1 VAKPEDPKTVGR
13 QVGGN
18 QAVGK
23 DAAGKSIAIALRY
36 EAGRDPA
43 PRIVAKGQGN
53 EAEDILRVAFAN
65 DVKVREDADLAELLH
80 AVDLD
85 SLIPLE
91 AFTAVAEI
99 LSYLYRLNGGL
110 PPAVREAA
118 QREHVETL
126 FGAAEAKP

>member
-1 VAKPEDPKTVGR
+1 
-13 QVGGN
+13 
-18 QAVGK
+18 
-23 DAAGKSIAIALRY
+23 
-36 EAGRDPA
+36 
-43 PRIVAKGQGN
+43 

-110 PPAVREAA
+110 PQSVRDAAARDREEMAHEQVFGPQDGPANGTE
-118 QREHVETL
+118 
-126 FGAAEAKP
+126 GGPAAEATS

>member
-1 VAKPEDPKTVGR
+1 VANPEAPKAGSKP
-13 QVGGN
+13 
-18 QAVGK
+18 
-23 DAAGKSIAIALRY
+23 IAIALRY
-36 EAGRDPA
+36 DVGRDPA
-43 PRIVAKGQGN
+43 PRIVAKGHGQ

-110 PPAVREAA
+110 PPAVRDAA
-118 QREHVETL
+118 ARDREEMAHEQV
-126 FGAAEAKP
+126 FGAPDGPTDGAPAEANS

>member
-1 VAKPEDPKTVGR
+1 VANPEAPKSGSKP
-13 QVGGN
+13 
-18 QAVGK
+18 
-23 DAAGKSIAIALRY
+23 IAIALRY
-36 EAGRDPA
+36 DAGRDPA
-43 PRIVAKGQGN
+43 PRIVAKGHGA

-110 PPAVREAA
+110 PQSVRDAA
-118 QREHVETL
+118 ARDREEMAHEQV
-126 FGAAEAKP
+126 FGTEDSAAHGPAAEANS

>member
-1 VAKPEDPKTVGR
+1 MAKPEDSKPGSKP
-13 QVGGN
+13 
-18 QAVGK
+18 
-23 DAAGKSIAIALRY
+23 IAIALRY
-36 EAGRDPA
+36 DAARDTA
-43 PRIVAKGQGN
+43 PRIVAKGQGQ

-110 PPAVREAA
+110 PSAVRDAA
-118 QREHVETL
+118 ARDRAEMAHEHV
-126 FGAAEAKP
+126 FGTASDKPAEANS

>member
-1 VAKPEDPKTVGR
+1 MAKPEDSKP
-13 QVGGN
+13 
-18 QAVGK
+18 
-23 DAAGKSIAIALRY
+23 AGKPIAIALRY
-36 EAGRDPA
+36 DAARDTA
-43 PRIVAKGQGN
+43 PRIVAKGQGQ

-110 PPAVREAA
+110 PGAVRDAA
-118 QREHVETL
+118 ARDVAAMAHEHV
-126 FGAAEAKP
+126 FGSDAEANS

>member
-1 VAKPEDPKTVGR
+1 MPNAEENARKTPV
-13 QVGGN
+13 
-18 QAVGK
+18 
-23 DAAGKSIAIALRY
+23 AIALRY
-36 EAGRDPA
+36 NAARDPA
-43 PRIVAKGQGN
+43 PRIVAKGKGSA
-53 EAEDILRVAFAN
+53 AEEILRAAFAN

-110 PPAVREAA
+110 PGAVRDAA
-118 QREHVETL
+118 ARDAAAMAHEHV
-126 FGAAEAKP
+126 FGSDAEANS

>member
-1 VAKPEDPKTVGR
+1 MANPEAPKAGSKP
-13 QVGGN
+13 
-18 QAVGK
+18 
-23 DAAGKSIAIALRY
+23 IAIALRY
-36 EAGRDPA
+36 DAGRDPA
-43 PRIVAKGQGN
+43 PRIVAKGHGQ

-110 PPAVREAA
+110 PPSVRDAA
-118 QREHVETL
+118 ARDREEMAHEQV
-126 FGAAEAKP
+126 FGAQDGPAAEANS